1 MGPLTGLKIIEIKG
15 IGPGPYAG
23 QVLADLGAEVIV
35 VERASKPNSIAL
47 PSAIDVNSRGKK
59 SIALDL
65 RKPEGLETL
74 LKMVE
79 GADGIF
85 EGNRP
90 GVAERVG
97 FGPDTCLARNPKIVY
112 GRMTGWGQTGPLAHS
127 AGHDYNYISLS
138 GAAAAIGTPDKP
150 VPPLN
155 VVGDFAGGSLFLV
168 IGMLSALLEAQKSGK
183 GQVVD
188 AAITDGTSHLMSM
201 FHSMDALGL
210 FNTQREA
217 NLLDGGTPFYGSYE
231 TADGKHLSVAPIE
244 PQFFAEMIQKLGLPE
259 KYIAEQNNQAIWPEL
274 KTALTQA
281 FKTKTRDEWVD
292 IFEGSDAC
300 VAGILTLKEAAQH
313 PHNKA
318 RGTYVEVNGQMQPAP
333 APRFSRS
340 QSDTPKPPS
349 AEGADTKEVLGEWG
363 FDDDAI
369 ASLEQAGVLS

>member
-1 MGPLTGLKIIEIKG
+1 MGPLAGLKIIEIKG

-47 PSAIDVNSRGKK
+47 PSAMDVNSRGKK

-79 GADGIF
+79 SADGIF

-90 GVAERVG
+90 GVAERIG
-97 FGPDTCLARNPKIVY
+97 FGPDVCLARNPKIVY

-138 GAAAAIGTPDKP
+138 GAAAAIGKADSP

-155 VVGDFAGGSLFLV
+155 IVGDFAGGSLFLV
-168 IGMLSALLEAQKSGK
+168 IGMLSALLEAKESGK

-188 AAITDGTSHLMSM
+188 TAITDGTSHLMSM
-201 FHSMDALGL
+201 FHSMDKLGL
-210 FNTQREA
+210 FNPKREA
-217 NLLDGGTPFYGSYE
+217 NMLDGGTPFYKAYE

-244 PQFFAEMIQKLGLPE
+244 PQFFAEMIEKLGLPE
-259 KYIAEQNNQAIWPEL
+259 RFVAEQNNPVVWPEL
-274 KTALTQA
+274 IDALTSA
-281 FKTKTRDEWVD
+281 FKTKTRDEWVA

-300 VAGILTLKEAAQH
+300 VAGILTLQEAADH

-318 RGTYVEVNGQMQPAP
+318 RNTYIEINGQVQPAP

-340 QSDTPKPPS
+340 QSATPNAPS
-349 AEGADTKEVLGEWG
+349 SEGADTKQVLSDWG
-363 FDDDAI
+363 FDSDKLKA
-369 ASLEQAGVLS
+369 LEQAGVFT

>member
-1 MGPLTGLKIIEIKG
+1 MGPLTGLKLIEIKG

-79 GADGIF
+79 RADGIF

-90 GVAERVG
+90 GVAERIG

-112 GRMTGWGQTGPLAHS
+112 GRMTGWGQSGPLAHA

-138 GAAAAIGTPDKP
+138 GAAAAIGTQDRP

-217 NLLDGGTPFYGSYE
+217 NMLDGGTPFYGAYE

-292 IFEGSDAC
+292 LFEGSDAC
-300 VAGILTLKEAAQH
+300 VAGILTLKEAAEH

-318 RGTYVEVNGQMQPAP
+318 RGTYVEVNGQTQPAP

-340 QSDTPKPPS
+340 QSDTPKPSS
-349 AEGADTKEVLGEWG
+349 AEGADTKAVLGEWG